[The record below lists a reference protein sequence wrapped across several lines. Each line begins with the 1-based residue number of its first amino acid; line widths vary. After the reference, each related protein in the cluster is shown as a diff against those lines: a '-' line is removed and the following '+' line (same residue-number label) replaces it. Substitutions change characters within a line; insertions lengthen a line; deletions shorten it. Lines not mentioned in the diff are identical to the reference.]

1 MQPAQRARLPRLA
14 NLHNELFLRGDLRVV
29 MHQQIAQHLPAV
41 LFHGNLIHEPVHI
54 AGVVHVLV
62 HIQIGVDGQ
71 VFMAR
76 DRAVQRAAELIRGA
90 GEIDLAVLPEMFCC
104 PYDNSCFHRYGEE
117 AGGEA
122 QQALSALAR
131 ERGIWLI
138 GGSIP
143 ELEGGNVYNTSFVY
157 APDGSCAARHRKTHL
172 FDIDVA
178 GGQRFMESETLTPGS
193 DITTFETPWGTMGL
207 CICFDFRFEELA
219 RLMTL
224 RGAKV
229 LFVPAAFNMT
239 TGPAHWELLFRQRA
253 VDNQVFTVGTSPAR
267 DESASYHAWGHS
279 IVCDPWG
286 SVISACGAEE
296 TVAVT
301 ELDFARIDAVR
312 HQLPILS
319 ARRTD
324 LYQISAK

>member
-1 MQPAQRARLPRLA
+1 MKIAQIQMHVSGDKTA
-14 NLHNELFLRGDLRVV
+14 DLR
-29 MHQQIAQHLPAV
+29 H
-41 LFHGNLIHEPVHI
+41 
-54 AGVVHVLV
+54 
-62 HIQIGVDGQ
+62 
-71 VFMAR
+71 
-76 DRAVQRAAELIRGA
+76 AAELIRGA

-193 DITTFETPWGTMGL
+193 DITTFETPWGDDGTLHLLRLPVRGTGAAH
-207 CICFDFRFEELA
+207 DAA
-219 RLMTL
+219 R
-224 RGAKV
+224 GE
-229 LFVPAAFNMT
+229 
-239 TGPAHWELLFRQRA
+239 G
-253 VDNQVFTVGTSPAR
+253 
-267 DESASYHAWGHS
+267 
-279 IVCDPWG
+279 
-286 SVISACGAEE
+286 
-296 TVAVT
+296 
-301 ELDFARIDAVR
+301 AVR
-312 HQLPILS
+312 ARGLQHDDR
-319 ARRTD
+319 ARRTGNCC
-324 LYQISAK
+324 SASAPSTTRFYRRHLARARRERVLPRMGPLHRL